1 MRDET
6 KAPFRPHENCYIQ
19 INFALKPLY
28 AHTTHTNTALAPV
41 YIRRAFFE
49 RKMKKLRHR
58 NHTYCPSN
66 VIGGVTFHRW
76 IAFILLM
83 STIWRRTSG
92 LFVPGV
98 GYRTDRVSGNV
109 LPPPPPPKPWT
120 VITAPVANHG
130 YVIVPTFVSSNDANI
145 MCVPSSE
152 LQIASGVAN
161 ISSAMCDR
169 ATSGQNR
176 NYYY

>member
-1 MRDET
+1 MW
-6 KAPFRPHENCYIQ
+6 AY
-19 INFALKPLY
+19 
-28 AHTTHTNTALAPV
+28 
-41 YIRRAFFE
+41 
-49 RKMKKLRHR
+49 
-58 NHTYCPSN
+58 TYCPSS
-66 VIGGVTFHRW
+66 VIGGVTFQRC
-76 IAFILLM
+76 IAFILLR

-152 LQIASGVAN
+152 LQIASGVSN
-161 ISSAMCDR
+161 ISSAMCKR
-169 ATSGQNR
+169 NGRRQKSKIIFYFPFRTSHKVWVWLWLRQNER
-176 NYYY
+176 IRCECD